1 MSSET
6 VYFRQNVQVEPLF
19 NNWYALP
26 NLIPPVNAAM
36 YIANSH
42 LKIMQSFIEA
52 PESHASAL
60 KNPAMS
66 SGPFINHPSSKVG
79 EIKAL
84 AEKTVRENSHML
96 ELARAVKTL
105 DETLM
110 REARGYSLEPLYKK
124 MPDILKGYVEVFYDF
139 HNRPSLRFLEALIYK
154 SRYYNAHSQSLA
166 LSSVLGD
173 GRPFVLSTPRLED
186 EKTMHLKIPFSHEG
200 LDELFRMKVAPQS
213 YEYIKER
220 LGLEEKDDALFSS
233 FFTQAPPEAPN
244 PYCGDDIRIRYFGH
258 ACVLIESKNVSILI
272 DPLISYK
279 YDAGIYRYTFADLP
293 DQIDYVLITHA
304 HQDHFMFETLLQ
316 LRSKI
321 KHLIVPKS
329 AGDGWLDP
337 SLKLLLKSL
346 GFRNV
351 TELDELESIEIEGG
365 EILGVPFL
373 GEHADLN
380 IRTKIAHLVRLHGKS
395 MLMAADS
402 NNVAPALYR
411 HLHDLLGD
419 VDVLFIGMECDGAPL
434 SWMCGPLFTQPPPR
448 QIDQARRFD
457 GSGHEK
463 GLEIVRHLNVKQAYV
478 YAMGAEPWLTFMT
491 SLQYTEESRP
501 ILESNQFIRRCR
513 EMGVE
518 SERLFGHKEIIL
530 PAKLPSAASCKRLN
544 AGNDPARHAPIQY

>member
-6 VYFRQNVQVEPLF
+6 VYFKQNVQMEPLF

-42 LKIMQSFIEA
+42 LKIMQSFIAA
-52 PESHASAL
+52 PESHVSAL
-60 KNPAMS
+60 KNPTIS
-66 SGPFINHPSSKVG
+66 SGPFINYPPSRVD

-84 AEKTVRENSHML
+84 VEKTIRKNSHML

-105 DETLM
+105 DEMLM
-110 REARGYSLEPLYKK
+110 REARGYSLEPFYKK
-124 MPDILKGYVEVFYDF
+124 MPEMLKGYVEVFYDF

-154 SRYYNAHSQSLA
+154 SCYYNPSSQSLA
-166 LSSVLGD
+166 LSLVLRD

-186 EKTMHLKIPFSHEG
+186 EKTMHLKIPFSHGG
-200 LDELFRMKVAPQS
+200 LDELFKMKVAPQR
-213 YEYIKER
+213 YDYIKER
-220 LGLEEKDDALFSS
+220 LGLEEKDEALFSS
-233 FFTQAPPEAPN
+233 FFTQTPPKATPA
-244 PYCGDDIRIRYFGH
+244 YCGDDIRIRYFGH
-258 ACVLIESKNVSILI
+258 ACVLIESKNLSIMI

-293 DQIDYVLITHA
+293 EQIDYVLITHG

-316 LRSKI
+316 LRNKI
-321 KHLIVPKS
+321 KRLIVPKS

-351 TELDELESIEIEGG
+351 TELDELETIEIEGG
-365 EILGVPFL
+365 EIMGLPFL

-380 IRTKIAHLVRLHGKS
+380 IRAKMAHLVRLHGKS

-419 VDVLFIGMECDGAPL
+419 IDVLFLGMECDGAPL

-457 GSGHEK
+457 GSDHEK
-463 GLEIVRHLNVKQAYV
+463 GLEIVRRLNVKQAYV
-478 YAMGAEPWLTFMT
+478 YAMGAEPWLTYMT

-501 ILESNQFIRRCR
+501 IVESNKFIQACR

-530 PAKLPSAASCKRLN
+530 PAKLQPAPSYNKLD
-544 AGNDPARHAPIQY
+544 AGSDPGRCAPLQY